1 MRDKI
6 PDYLLDF
13 FLSIL
18 AEVIA
23 SQISVNTIAVCVT
36 LGIGLAVTTIF
47 VRLYLIPF
55 YPRLR
60 LTKKFQPIEIGFIY
74 ASVVAWLWL
83 WLVSAGSW
91 WLWVLV
97 VFLGVLGV
105 LRIYF
110 NNISDEYS
118 PLDDGAS
125 FKVITK
131 VTTVVTLHNSWTLI
145 YLAISVALLAPL
157 PFDFNDL
164 CNLKEGDSADC
175 LTTPTPTPITP
186 TFTATPPP
194 PPYTKTMRGNDLV
207 GKQIYCGNG
216 NVNHS
221 ANFKL
226 EIGAGTF
233 CTIRKTFYTTITM
246 EQWLQQSGEYLVTF
260 PDLSSLEISCNDVEW
275 CRAHVGMGLVD

>member
-105 LRIYF
+105 LGIYF

-131 VTTVVTLHNSWTLI
+131 VTTVVNT
-145 YLAISVALLAPL
+145 
-157 PFDFNDL
+157 
-164 CNLKEGDSADC
+164 
-175 LTTPTPTPITP
+175 
-186 TFTATPPP
+186 
-194 PPYTKTMRGNDLV
+194 
-207 GKQIYCGNG
+207 
-216 NVNHS
+216 
-221 ANFKL
+221 
-226 EIGAGTF
+226 
-233 CTIRKTFYTTITM
+233 
-246 EQWLQQSGEYLVTF
+246 
-260 PDLSSLEISCNDVEW
+260 
-275 CRAHVGMGLVD
+275 